1 METSRARWSAEDEQ
15 KFVTLR
21 AITLELFRT
30 GLTFEFRPLLLGTI
44 TVGKFNFAE
53 NEQR

>member
-15 KFVTLR
+15 KFVR
-21 AITLELFRT
+21 AITLELFCT
-30 GLTFEFRPLLLGTI
+30 GLTFEFRPLLLGTV
-44 TVGKFNFAE
+44 TVGKFEFAG